1 MVVERELVR
10 VNESLEIP
18 EGELAF
24 RYSRSSGPGGQN
36 VNKVAT
42 KVTLLFAVGGSTVLT
57 AEQKALV
64 GERLANRIAKD
75 GVLHLS
81 SERHRTRSANQR
93 DAVERFAALIAAAL
107 APRKRRRATR
117 VPEASKRR
125 RLEAKRQRSKRK
137 RQRARPPSD
146 D

>member
-1 MVVERELVR
+1 MVR
-10 VNESLEIP
+10 VNENLEIP
-18 EGELAF
+18 DGELSF

-42 KVTLLFAVGGSTVLT
+42 KVTLLFVVADSAALS
-57 AEQKALV
+57 EYQKAV
-64 GERLANRIAKD
+64 VAERLANRIAKD

-93 DAVERFAALIAAAL
+93 DAVERFAELVARALR
-107 APRKRRRATR
+107 PRKRRRATG

-125 RLEAKRQRSKRK
+125 RLEAKRQHAERK
-137 RQRARPPSD
+137 RLRSRPPAD